1 MNTVCGSQ
9 HIFDYAALGCV
20 EKGASRRLCG
30 RLFLRHNGIDGVLA
44 THHVSDVCP
53 FICDGL
59 GRRKGSSGRVL
70 PAFYL
75 GEVSSLLAGVKLA
88 PDMGEGCLS
97 HPSPK
102 GISHEDT
109 LVGDCLALEVAI
121 AGKSYSLSRLPQV
134 FGSAVL
140 SIS

>member
-1 MNTVCGSQ
+1 MNTVGGSQ

-59 GRRKGSSGRVL
+59 GRRKGPSGRML
-70 PAFYL
+70 LACYL

-88 PDMGEGCLS
+88 PDMSEGCLS

-102 GISHEDT
+102 GISHECPF
-109 LVGDCLALEVAI
+109 VSDCLALEVAI
-121 AGKSYSLSRLPQV
+121 ACEGHGLFRLPHIL
-134 FGSAVL
+134 G
-140 SIS
+140 